1 MGDVTERM
9 RVKKEDEEEQRDV
22 RKGGGLMARR
32 WIKHGLR
39 KKGKDWSEG
48 GWRRQAGLIH
58 DGRWW
63 AHRWEERGRGVTGAG
78 RGRRR
83 QKVMRKGEKN
93 TGSRGGERKD
103 GERSGCVCA
112 AQKSL
117 TSLIKT
123 CLLSSAVLQMPTPR
137 GKPLSVTSHTH
148 THTHALAN
156 MRVCSLVGVC
166 LRLMRK
172 K

>member
-1 MGDVTERM
+1 MGRARERSD
-9 RVKKEDEEEQRDV
+9 RRGEREEATKGDEE
-22 RKGGGLMARR
+22 
-32 WIKHGLR
+32 
-39 KKGKDWSEG
+39 
-48 GWRRQAGLIH
+48 
-58 DGRWW
+58 
-63 AHRWEERGRGVTGAG
+63 
-78 RGRRR
+78 
-83 QKVMRKGEKN
+83 GEKN

-123 CLLSSAVLQMPTPR
+123 CLLSGAVLQMPTPR

-172 K
+172 KLNRRRKVTDVCVFSSNFLNSSPL